1 MRIPWPLAA
10 IGGGFLAALVGA
22 VVVGGIVLAGWLGV
36 SSVPFAAMLAF
47 VGRVWLLAHGGI
59 VNGDGVTI
67 TMVPLGLSLLLVG
80 LAAWAGSLVYR
91 PPSADAGSVRRQ
103 VLLTVFQVGLGYTAA
118 TLAMGWAT
126 GAEPMRAVPG
136 SLLISLGGALL
147 GAGWQA
153 GYRGGGP
160 AWLWSTAKGGAAGL
174 LGLVVVAAAALATA
188 MVQGE
193 PRIDS
198 LEQALGF
205 DTGGVVVWALTCL
218 LYLPNLLAWTAAWI
232 LGAGFTL
239 GDGSLVAPWG
249 TRLGLLPSIP
259 VFGALPPDGSGSLTG
274 WLLAGAVPGLLAGV
288 AAVRAKAG
296 GMVASVGAGAA
307 AGLVAG
313 LGYLTWAMLS
323 RGALG
328 SVRFAAVGPRV
339 PEVLIGVLI
348 LTLTAALGATIAW
361 FADRRA
367 GSAD

>member
-1 MRIPWPLAA
+1 LAA

-22 VVVGGIVLAGWLGV
+22 VVVGGVVLAGWLEV

-47 VGRVWLLAHGGI
+47 AGRVWLLAHGGI

-67 TMVPLGLSLLLVG
+67 SMVPLGLSLLLVG
-80 LAAWAGSLVYR
+80 LAAWAGSLAYR
-91 PPSADAGSVRRQ
+91 PPSVGAGSVRRQ
-103 VLLTVFQVGLGYTAA
+103 VLLTVVQVGLGYTAA

-136 SLLISLGGALL
+136 SLLISLGGAFL
-147 GAGWQA
+147 GAGWKA

-160 AWLWSTAKGGAAGL
+160 AWLRSTAKGGAAGL

-205 DTGGVVVWALTCL
+205 DTGGVVVWVLTCL

-259 VFGALPPDGSGSLTG
+259 VFGALPPEGSGSLTG

-296 GMVASVGAGAA
+296 PVVASVGAGAA

-313 LGYLTWAMLS
+313 LGYVTWAVLS